1 MEIHVTEATARELIA
16 DATHLFSNH
25 YEEVEQ
31 GSPGIKA
38 GVYIALENAGMLR
51 CVAARDEEGV
61 VVGYAV
67 VIVAEDPHSGEVQ
80 GECTAL
86 YVSPSMRHTN
96 VAPALI
102 LAAEEA
108 SANAGAGRLIIGMK
122 KHRSYHSLAKSMGYD
137 LYEYKYA
144 KRI

>member
-1 MEIHVTEATARELIA
+1 MEIHVTEASARELIKGA
-16 DATHLFSNH
+16 SHLFDNH
-25 YEEVEQ
+25 YQEVEQ
-31 GSPGIKA
+31 DTPGINA
-38 GVYIALENAGMLR
+38 GVYIALENAGLLR
-51 CVAARDEEGV
+51 CVAARDEEGR

-67 VIVAEDPHSGEVQ
+67 VIVAEDPHSGKRQ

-86 YVSPSMRHTN
+86 YVSPSMRHSN

-108 SANAGAGRLIIGMK
+108 TASAGAERLIIGMK